1 MPRKPEKNHSD
12 GIGKVPVKMT
22 GTYFVSVAGVSYNN
36 DDGSSRQT
44 IISRCKPG
52 ETLRLIREPG
62 NKIDPGA
69 IKVTR
74 RNGEQIGYVPAHIA
88 HNGDS
93 GGLAHEI
100 DAGVT
105 FRCRIAEMIGGGAGM
120 LYGVTI
126 EITDEDW

>member
-1 MPRKPEKNHSD
+1 MIKTTR
-12 GIGKVPVKMT
+12 
-22 GTYFVSVAGVSYNN
+22 TYFVSVAGVSYDN

-52 ETLRLIREPG
+52 EALMLNREP
-62 NKIDPGA
+62 NNRFDSGA
-69 IKVTR
+69 IRVTR
-74 RNGEQIGYVPAHIA
+74 RNGQQIGYVPAHIA

-105 FRCRIAEMIGGGAGM
+105 FRCRIAEINGGGAG
-120 LYGVTI
+120 LVLGVII
-126 EITDEDW
+126 EITDGGW